1 MKYADFDNLPLQLGN
16 HHDIGFDSRLTF
28 VECASPPQR
37 KELQE
42 LKLSLNQY
50 SQVSTHPEQDD
61 NNLPQGT
68 KFFSQLCHIQH
79 LLFITIKYH

>member
-1 MKYADFDNLPLQLGN
+1 MTWG
-16 HHDIGFDSRLTF
+16 DSRVTF
-28 VECASPPQR
+28 VECASPAQR
-37 KELQE
+37 KELKK
-42 LKLSLNQY
+42 LKPSLDQY

-79 LLFITIKYH
+79 LPLLTKIPLA